1 MGDFK
6 KETEHL
12 LQITKTEVIDNK
24 SALPFVLGKYKDI
37 LLKMREFLNEH
48 FSAIEQQDYRI
59 TREKWSLEG
68 PYWSLS
74 DIQYD
79 FKEFQ
84 AKIMKAEK
92 NQVEK
97 IEMIMKVNSNLTTIR
112 EWMVKENDQWLAE
125 KHTEGHVEAMIAL
138 LNEIC
143 NLPLACCEKEFFEA
157 NLSKANFKVIETLKK
172 KEEGALKSPDTLKK
186 TVKEAVLKKTVD
198 EAVLKKTVES
208 KLSRLRK
215 KCYLA
220 INAGNCAKA
229 SDVATVYKREV
240 MKYLRRFKNTNSECG
255 KWKNKIK
262 ITMDSVKEKECHENT
277 GVEGFEKEDE
287 RGR

>member
-1 MGDFK
+1 MEEIK
-6 KETEHL
+6 NQSEHL
-12 LQITKTEVIDNK
+12 LQIIEQAEFIDNK

-37 LLKMREFLNEH
+37 LLKMRDFLNEH

-74 DIQYD
+74 DIEHD
-79 FKEFQ
+79 FKEYND
-84 AKIMKAEK
+84 KIMKAEK

-97 IEMIMKVNSNLTTIR
+97 IEMINYVNSNLSTIR
-112 EWMVKENDQWLAE
+112 QWMMKENDQWLAH
-125 KHTEGHVEAMIAL
+125 KHTEGHVEAMIAQ

-143 NLPLACCEKEFFEA
+143 NLPLACCEKEVFEA

-220 INAGNCAKA
+220 IDAGNCAKA
-229 SDVATVYKREV
+229 SDVATAYKKEV
-240 MKYLRRFKNTNSECG
+240 VKYLRRFTNTKSDCG
-255 KWKNKIK
+255 RWKNK
-262 ITMDSVKEKECHENT
+262 VKQNT
-277 GVEGFEKEDE
+277 KAILK
-287 RGR
+287 

>member
-12 LQITKTEVIDNK
+12 LQIIEQAEVIHNK
-24 SALPFVLGKYKDI
+24 AALPFVLGKYQNI
-37 LLKMREFLNEH
+37 LLKMRDFLNEH
-48 FSAIEQQDYRI
+48 FSALEQHDYRI
-59 TREKWSLEG
+59 TREWWSLEG

-79 FKEFQ
+79 FEEFQ

-125 KHTEGHVEAMIAL
+125 KHTEGHVEAMVAQL
-138 LNEIC
+138 KAIC
-143 NLPLACCEKEFFEA
+143 NLPLASCEKEFFEA
-157 NLSKANFKVIETLKK
+157 NLIKANHKVIETLKK

-186 TVKEAVLKKTVD
+186 TVK
-198 EAVLKKTVES
+198 
-208 KLSRLRK
+208 
-215 KCYLA
+215 
-220 INAGNCAKA
+220 
-229 SDVATVYKREV
+229 
-240 MKYLRRFKNTNSECG
+240 
-255 KWKNKIK
+255 
-262 ITMDSVKEKECHENT
+262 
-277 GVEGFEKEDE
+277 
-287 RGR
+287 